1 MKIRGLPAI
10 LVALAIP
17 MSVGAQQQSLAGS
30 GILRQLNDSFAAV
43 FEKAAPSVVI
53 IEASQSTPKPI
64 PGLPQGLEFFLGDA
78 NGRPSRTQPNIG
90 SGFLIRQDGFIL
102 TNNHVVEGSDEI
114 SVKLHDGRR
123 FQATVVGLDERSDLA
138 VIKIEASGLTSADL
152 GDSDAVKV
160 GQFAFAIGTP
170 MELPYTFTVG
180 VVSAKGRNLALGRN
194 YDEFIQTDASINPG
208 NSGGPLC
215 DIDGKVV
222 GINTLISGANRGL
235 GFAIPINL
243 AKNIAEQL
251 MTGGHV
257 RRPWL
262 GIAISGIEED
272 EDLKPLFPGLT
283 KGVVVRGLEPAAPAQ
298 AGGLLPGDV
307 ILKVDDVQV
316 SLASDLQRQILGK
329 KIGQKVGLEVWR
341 AGTVQRLAVTTGEQP
356 DTMQR
361 ASLRPRR
368 NQLQRPAPPKTS
380 VPAEPGI
387 APGSSGMSVRDAVP
401 ETLREYGIRRQAS
414 GGVIVADVAPM
425 SPAAVAGLEPG
436 DIITEAGGRP
446 ILGKP
451 DFDRALKALDPERG
465 LLLLFERGG
474 RRGVAILKP

>member
-10 LVALAIP
+10 ILALAIP
-17 MSVGAQQQSLAGS
+17 MSAGAQQQPPAGP

-53 IEASQSTPKPI
+53 IEANQNTPKAI
-64 PGLPQGLEFFLGDA
+64 PGLPQGIEFFLGDA
-78 NGRPSRTQPNIG
+78 NGRPSRAQPNIG
-90 SGFLIRQDGFIL
+90 SGFVIRQDGYIL
-102 TNNHVVEGSDEI
+102 TNNHVVEGSDDVT
-114 SVKLHDGRR
+114 VKLHDGRR
-123 FQATVVGLDERSDLA
+123 FQADVVGLDARSDLA
-138 VIKIEASGLTSADL
+138 VIKIQANGLSAADL

-180 VVSAKGRNLALGRN
+180 VVSAKGRNLALGRS

-222 GINTLISGANRGL
+222 GINTLISGVNRGL

-243 AKNIAEQL
+243 AKNVADQLIA
-251 MTGGHV
+251 GGHV

-262 GIAISGIEED
+262 GIAIAGLEED
-272 EDLKPLFPGLT
+272 EELKPLFPGLNR
-283 KGVVVRGLEPAAPAQ
+283 GVVVRGLEPAAPAQ

-329 KIGQKVGLEVWR
+329 KIGQKVGLEIWR
-341 AGTVQRLAVTTGEQP
+341 AGRVQRVAVTTGEQP

-368 NQLQRPAPPKTS
+368 SQIQRPLPDKPSAPAGPAI
-380 VPAEPGI
+380 VPGPA
-387 APGSSGMSVRDAVP
+387 GMTVRDAVP
-401 ETLREYGIRRQAS
+401 QALREYGIRRQAS
-414 GGVIVADVAPM
+414 GGVVVAEVVPM

-446 ILGKP
+446 VLGKP
-451 DFDRALKALDPERG
+451 DFDRAMKSMDPERG
-465 LLLLFERGG
+465 LLLLFERDG